1 MEGAIMYKK
10 ILVAYDGSSF
20 SDAALHHGRD
30 LARLCGAELHLV
42 GIVATKAYVVS
53 PEVFGAVDLWALNR
67 VEVEHSLERAA
78 VSLSG
83 EGVEPCTHIRE
94 GNPVEEIANCSAD
107 LDVDL
112 VIIGHSDKGLLAR
125 WFEGSVGAGLVRDLP
140 CNLMIATR

>member
-1 MEGAIMYKK
+1 MYKK

-42 GIVATKAYVVS
+42 GIVGTKAYVVS
-53 PEVFGAVDLWALNR
+53 PEVFSDLWALER
-67 VEVEHSLERAA
+67 AEVEHALEKAA
-78 VSLSG
+78 VALSG
-83 EGVEPCTHIRE
+83 GGLEPSTHIRE

-112 VIIGHSDKGLLAR
+112 VVIGHTDKGLLAR

-140 CNLMIATR
+140 CNLLIVTM

>member
-1 MEGAIMYKK
+1 MYKK

-42 GIVATKAYVVS
+42 GIIATKAYVVS
-53 PEVFGAVDLWALNR
+53 PEVFGAVDLW
-67 VEVEHSLERAA
+67 SLERKVVEQALEKAA
-78 VSLSG
+78 VALSG
-83 EGVEPCTHIRE
+83 DGLEPRTHIRE
-94 GNPVEEIANCSAD
+94 GNPVVEIANCSAD

-125 WFEGSVGAGLVRDLP
+125 WFEGSLGAGLVRDLP
-140 CNLMIATR
+140 CNLLIVTA

>member
-1 MEGAIMYKK
+1 MYKK

-53 PEVFGAVDLWALNR
+53 PEVFGAVDLWALER
-67 VEVEHSLERAA
+67 KVVEQTLEKAA
-78 VSLSG
+78 VALSG
-83 EGVEPCTHIRE
+83 GGLEPGTHIRE
-94 GNPVEEIANCSAD
+94 GNPVEEIATCSAD

-125 WFEGSVGAGLVRDLP
+125 WLEGSVGAGLVRDLP
-140 CNLMIATR
+140 CNLLIVTR

>member
-1 MEGAIMYKK
+1 MYKR

-30 LARLCGAELHLV
+30 LARLCGAELHLL
-42 GIVATKAYVVS
+42 GIIATKAYGVS
-53 PEVFGAVDLWALNR
+53 PEAFNDLWALER
-67 VEVEHSLERAA
+67 AEVEKALELAA
-78 VSLSG
+78 VTLSG
-83 EGVEPCTHIRE
+83 EGLEPGTHVRA
-94 GNPVEEIANCSAD
+94 GDPVQEIAGCSAD

-140 CNLMIATR
+140 CNLLIVTK